1 MYNNCIIHTDMYVHV
16 YIIYIL
22 IYLSTYT
29 CAYNIHVC
37 GHLYIYIYMFV
48 FARLDAGCFCCLG
61 NHVCRFAAPSRI
73 NCFLIFDLFAKV
85 HSTYMVCHFPVIVVC
100 HVHVPYPFTPSVV
113 AAGLRVTSFRISV
126 LRVLRLIAT
135 LQSTFATLLREGILS
150 LDSFSQHA
158 PCDITGS
165 RSLLLLSP
173 VSHLAR
179 VRACGLANNVQEGSF
194 QEACHPKGLCGD
206 RVWVIEVSCRNHA
219 RRPRRC
225 VRRVDEI
232 VAVAMLGCNGNLLQV
247 RATWAHAIVGGLK
260 D

>member
-1 MYNNCIIHTDMYVHV
+1 MYMFI
-16 YIIYIL
+16 
-22 IYLSTYT
+22 
-29 CAYNIHVC
+29 
-37 GHLYIYIYMFV
+37 LYIYLYIYLHTRVHTTYMCVDTYTFIYMFV

-61 NHVCRFAAPSRI
+61 NQVCRFAAHSRI
-73 NCFLIFDLFAKV
+73 DHFLFFDLFAKV
-85 HSTYMVCHFPVIVVC
+85 HSTYMVCHFPFIVVC

-179 VRACGLANNVQEGSF
+179 VRACGLANNVQEGFF

-219 RRPRRC
+219 RWPRRC

-232 VAVAMLGCNGNLLQV
+232 VAVAMPGCNGSLLQV
-247 RATWAHAIVGGLK
+247 RATWAHAIVGGLQG
-260 D
+260 